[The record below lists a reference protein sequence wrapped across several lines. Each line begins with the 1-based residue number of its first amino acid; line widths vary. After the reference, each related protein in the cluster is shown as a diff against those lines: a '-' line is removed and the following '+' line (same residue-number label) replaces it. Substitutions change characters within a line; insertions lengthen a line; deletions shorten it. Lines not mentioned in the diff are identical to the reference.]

1 MIMRSQCSVFYS
13 EDMDLKAIVY
23 YAIGTDLYEVDYAKN
38 GLIIA
43 TESYEGHSLRYHED
57 AAENYVNGIKKIESQ
72 VS

>member
-13 EDMDLKAIVY
+13 EDMHLKAIVY

-43 TESYEGHSLRYHED
+43 TESYEGHNLLYHED
-57 AAENYVNGIKKIESQ
+57 AAENYVNGIKKLENQ
-72 VS
+72 V